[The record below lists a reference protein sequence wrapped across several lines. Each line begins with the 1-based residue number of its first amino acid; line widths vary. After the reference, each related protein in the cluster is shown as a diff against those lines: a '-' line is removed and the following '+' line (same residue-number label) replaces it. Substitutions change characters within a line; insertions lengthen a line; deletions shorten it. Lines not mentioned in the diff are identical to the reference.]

1 MRKKLL
7 VIILVLF
14 IIICLIG
21 IIINKPSKNE
31 DNNNFKIINSFYP
44 IYVLSLN
51 ITDGAQN
58 VENTNMAE
66 KATGCIHD
74 YTLTTEDLKKL
85 ENANVFIE
93 NGGDLE
99 PFSDKIKELYPNAQ
113 VIDVSKNVTNI
124 LGDAEETNSHFWL
137 SLKNYKTEINVVYE
151 DLVIA
156 NPENK
161 DVFETNKNDYI
172 SKIEELETLY
182 STLDL
187 KDLKVVCLNEALE
200 YLLED
205 LNMDVTSVETDHAH
219 SSLSAKAIKDIIDSG
234 KQDNVKAIFV
244 DKDDSTEIAEML
256 SKETGA
262 QIIKLDSA
270 MSGDNNKNAYIVAMK
285 YNYNELHKLG
295 E

>member
-1 MRKKLL
+1 M
-7 VIILVLF
+7 
-14 IIICLIG
+14 IG
-21 IIINKPSKNE
+21 IILNKPSKNE

-99 PFSDKIKELYPNAQ
+99 PFSDKIKELYPNVQ

-172 SKIEELETLY
+172 SKIEELET
-182 STLDL
+182 TI
-187 KDLKVVCLNEALE
+187 NEKKESKGHFASASLLPLRLGVGLFFRPLVALG
-200 YLLED
+200 LMVD
-205 LNMDVTSVETDHAH
+205 GRCHAYR
-219 SSLSAKAIKDIIDSG
+219 LRT
-234 KQDNVKAIFV
+234 FV
-244 DKDDSTEIAEML
+244 
-256 SKETGA
+256 
-262 QIIKLDSA
+262 
-270 MSGDNNKNAYIVAMK
+270 
-285 YNYNELHKLG
+285 HRC
-295 E
+295 